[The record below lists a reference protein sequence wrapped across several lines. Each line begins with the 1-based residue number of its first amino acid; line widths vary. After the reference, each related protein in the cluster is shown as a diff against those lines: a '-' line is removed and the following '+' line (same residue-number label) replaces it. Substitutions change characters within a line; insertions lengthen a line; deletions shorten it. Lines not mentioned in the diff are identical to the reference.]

1 MKSFVLNSHGS
12 LVLPAN
18 LFAQL
23 DFSVITSLAQFEAIV
38 KRDME
43 SKAPTG
49 TEILKSI
56 ETGKYRSRI
65 ELLRDV
71 ALNLYWVNRNTLTL
85 YQKRPMRWRDV
96 PQNRH
101 DLFLPVQTPWQD
113 AERKTASMK
122 AAYDGLP
129 TGNPATAA
137 SENEVF
143 NLLFEVVRYKR
154 HHATYMPPIKP
165 TIAEFLNNP
174 DALTTVL
181 DLYDPNFPIF
191 TEKEIIDVKEDVP
204 ELEAIH
210 RWVMLLHNLYPWD
223 RSRQRLARPHE
234 IGGDDFVI
242 VFEPRN
248 REVLEFIN
256 RVKEAQ
262 DVPVAAI
269 PARVVVEPKQPIR
282 PYPPVMVRQKFT
294 VMPRLEALAASP
306 GEQVCTNEDVIR
318 NSAMNWS
325 PMTADEISSKT
336 GIEARFYTNRTIE
349 EISLDVAR
357 SALAHSGR
365 QPEEIG
371 AVLFCSCTS
380 VRLIPSVAT
389 WLSAELGIYQTHNSS
404 DIVAACAGM
413 PYGLSEALRIL
424 DEVNRPVLLVC
435 AEKFSDKI
443 GNVRTSRM
451 LFADGAAAMVIAPAP
466 EGSEPDIDIVQTYAS
481 GPAIEVNA
489 IVWPNPDFD
498 NNITVYGPPVRA
510 LAKRYLIQM
519 LDELRTIPGIHGGE
533 KMIDDIDLVVPHQAN
548 KTMVT
553 ELAVEAGLTPDQ
565 LYFNIERVG
574 NTSAASI
581 PLAIHDAVVEGVI
594 NKPMRLFAPGFG
606 AGAVGG
612 YSVLRIDPAIVATV
626 DRGSAIKQRV
636 FPTISSS
643 SEDVRL
649 GFGD

>member
-1 MKSFVLNSHGS
+1 MKSFVLNRHGS

-23 DFSVITSLAQFEAIV
+23 DFSVISSLAQFEAIV

-49 TEILKSI
+49 TEILESI
-56 ETGKYRSRI
+56 EAGKYRSRI

-96 PQNRH
+96 PRNRP

-113 AERKTASMK
+113 GERKIASMK
-122 AAYDGLP
+122 SAYQGLP
-129 TGNPATAA
+129 TSNPQATA
-137 SENEVF
+137 SEDDIF
-143 NLLFEVVRYKR
+143 NLLFEIVRYKR

-165 TIAEFLNNP
+165 TVAEFLANP
-174 DALTTVL
+174 DNLTTVL
-181 DLYDPNFPIF
+181 DRHDPNFPIF
-191 TEKEIIDVKEDVP
+191 TDKDIVDCQEHVP

-234 IGGDDFVI
+234 IGDDDFVI

-248 REVLEFIN
+248 REVLAFIN
-256 RVKEAQ
+256 SVKEAQ
-262 DVPVAAI
+262 ASPAPAA
-269 PARVVVEPKQPIR
+269 PARTAVEPRQPIR
-282 PYPPVMVRQKFT
+282 PYPPVMVREKFT

-325 PMTADEISSKT
+325 PMTAEEISSKT
-336 GIEARFYTNRTIE
+336 GIEARCYTNRSIE

-357 SALAHSGR
+357 SALKHSGR

-380 VRLIPSVAT
+380 IRLIPSVAT

-451 LFADGAAAMVIAPAP
+451 LFGDGAAAMVIAPAP
-466 EGSEPDIDIVQTYAS
+466 EGGEPDIDIVQTYAS
-481 GPAIEVNA
+481 GPQKEVNA

-510 LAKRYLIQM
+510 LAQRYLIQM
-519 LDELRTIPGIHGGE
+519 LGELRSIPGIHGGE

-553 ELAVEAGLTPDQ
+553 ELAVEAGLTPGQ

-581 PLAIHDAVVEGVI
+581 PLAIHDAVLEGVI
-594 NKPMRLFAPGFG
+594 DKPMRLFAPGFG

-612 YSVLRIDPAIVATV
+612 YSVLRIDPAIVATM
-626 DRGSAIKQRV
+626 DRGSALKGSV
-636 FPTISSS
+636 FPVTNTS
-643 SEDVRL
+643 SEDVRV

>member
-1 MKSFVLNSHGS
+1 MKSFILNRHGS

-23 DFSVITSLAQFEAIV
+23 DFSVITSLPQFEAIV

-49 TEILKSI
+49 TGILESI
-56 ETGKYRSRI
+56 EAGKYRSRI

-85 YQKRPMRWRDV
+85 YHKRPMRWRDV
-96 PQNRH
+96 PRNRP
-101 DLFLPVQTPWQD
+101 DLFLPVQAPWQD
-113 AERKTASMK
+113 ADRKIASMK
-122 AAYDGLP
+122 SAFEELPSSNLQAAG
-129 TGNPATAA
+129 
-137 SENEVF
+137 SEEDVF
-143 NLLFEVVRYKR
+143 NLLFEIVRYKR

-165 TIAEFLNNP
+165 TVAEFLVDP
-174 DALTTVL
+174 DHLTTVL
-181 DLYDPNFPIF
+181 DRHNPDFPVFAEQDIV
-191 TEKEIIDVKEDVP
+191 DVKEEVP

-223 RSRQRLARPHE
+223 RSRQRLARAHE
-234 IGGDDFVI
+234 IGDDDFVI

-248 REVLEFIN
+248 RDVLEFIN
-256 RVKEAQ
+256 QVKQAQ
-262 DVPVAAI
+262 DS
-269 PARVVVEPKQPIR
+269 PAPPAPPRTAMEPRQPIR
-282 PYPPVMVRQKFT
+282 PYPPVMVRDKLA
-294 VMPRLEALAASP
+294 VMPRIEALAASP
-306 GEQVCTNEDVIR
+306 GEQICTNEDVIR

-325 PMTADEISSKT
+325 PMTAKEISSKT
-336 GIEARFYTNRTIE
+336 GIEARCYTNRAIE

-357 SALAHSGR
+357 SALKHSGR

-451 LFADGAAAMVIAPAP
+451 LFGDGAAAMVIAPAP

-481 GPAIEVNA
+481 GPSKEVNA

-510 LAKRYLIQM
+510 LAQRYLIQM
-519 LDELRTIPGIHGGE
+519 LGELREIPGIHGGD

-553 ELAVEAGLTPDQ
+553 ELAVEAGLSPDQ

-581 PLAIHDAVVEGVI
+581 PLAIHDAVVEGI
-594 NKPMRLFAPGFG
+594 IDKPMRLFAPGFG

-612 YSVLRIDPAIVATV
+612 YSVLRIDPAIVAAV
-626 DRGSAIKQRV
+626 DRGLPRKGSV
-636 FPTISSS
+636 FPITSASL
-643 SEDVRL
+643 EDVRV

>member
-1 MKSFVLNSHGS
+1 MKSFVLNRHGS

-23 DFSVITSLAQFEAIV
+23 DFSVITSLAQFETIV

-49 TEILKSI
+49 TEILESI
-56 ETGKYRSRI
+56 ETGKYSSRI

-85 YQKRPMRWRDV
+85 YHKRPVRWRDV
-96 PQNRH
+96 PRNRH

-113 AERKTASMK
+113 GERKIASVK
-122 AAYDGLP
+122 SAYDALP
-129 TGNPATAA
+129 TDNPQGAA
-137 SENEVF
+137 SEDRIF
-143 NLLFEVVRYKR
+143 DLLFEVVRHKR

-165 TIAEFLNNP
+165 TIAEFLANP
-174 DALTTVL
+174 ENLTTVL
-181 DLYDPNFPIF
+181 DRHDPNFPIF
-191 TEKEIIDVKEDVP
+191 TDQEIIDCQEDRP

-223 RSRQRLARPHE
+223 RSRQRLARPDE
-234 IGGDDFVI
+234 IGDDDFVI

-248 REVLEFIN
+248 REVLNFIL
-256 RVKEAQ
+256 RVKETQQA
-262 DVPVAAI
+262 PPAA
-269 PARVVVEPKQPIR
+269 PPLRAAPEPKMPIR
-282 PYPPVMVRQKFT
+282 PYPPVLVRQKFS
-294 VMPRLEALAASP
+294 VMPRIEALAACP

-318 NSAMNWS
+318 NAAMNWS
-325 PMTADEISSKT
+325 PMTSEEITSKT
-336 GIEARFYTNRTIE
+336 GIEARCYTNRGLE
-349 EISLDVAR
+349 DISLDVAR
-357 SALAHSGR
+357 SALEHSGR

-380 VRLIPSVAT
+380 IRLIPSVAT
-389 WLSAELGIYQTHNSS
+389 WLSAELGIYQTHNSC

-451 LFADGAAAMVIAPAP
+451 LFGDGAAAMVIAPAP
-466 EGSEPDIDIVQTYAS
+466 EGGAPDIDIVQTYAG
-481 GPAIEVNA
+481 GPWKEVNA
-489 IVWPNPDFD
+489 IVWPNPEFD

-510 LAKRYLIQM
+510 LARRYLIQM
-519 LDELRTIPGIHGGE
+519 LEELRTLPGIHGGA

-553 ELAVEAGLTPDQ
+553 ELAVEAGLSPDQ

-574 NTSAASI
+574 NTSSASI

-594 NKPMRLFAPGFG
+594 DRPMRLFAPGFG

-626 DRGSAIKQRV
+626 DRQATIKRPG
-636 FPTISSS
+636 FPAASS
-643 SEDVRL
+643 SEDVRV

>member
-1 MKSFVLNSHGS
+1 MKKFILNRHGS

-18 LFAQL
+18 LFSQL
-23 DFSVITSLAQFEAIV
+23 DFSVITSLEQFESIV
-38 KRDME
+38 KRDIE
-43 SKAPTG
+43 SKASTG
-49 TEILKSI
+49 TEIVESI
-56 ETGKYRSRI
+56 EAGKYRSRI

-96 PQNRH
+96 PRNRS
-101 DLFLPVQTPWQD
+101 DLFLPVQTPWRD
-113 AERKTASMK
+113 SERKIASMK
-122 AAYDGLP
+122 SCYDALP
-129 TGNPATAA
+129 TNNPQGAV
-137 SENEVF
+137 SEDEIF
-143 NLLFEVVRYKR
+143 NLLFEIVRYKR

-165 TIAEFLNNP
+165 TIAEFLANP
-174 DALTTVL
+174 DNLTTVL
-181 DLYDPNFPIF
+181 DSHNPNFPVF
-191 TEKEIIDVKEDVP
+191 TDKDIIDCKENVP

-210 RWVMLLHNLYPWD
+210 RWVMMLHNLYPWD

-234 IGGDDFVI
+234 IGDDEFVI

-248 REVLEFIN
+248 RDVLNFIN
-256 RVKEAQ
+256 LMKEAEGAKTETA
-262 DVPVAAI
+262 PVRTPI
-269 PARVVVEPKQPIR
+269 EPKKPIR
-282 PYPPVMVRQKFT
+282 PYPPIVVREKFS
-294 VMPRLEALAASP
+294 VMPRIEALAARA

-325 PMTADEISSKT
+325 PMTSDEISSKT
-336 GIEARFYTNRTIE
+336 GIETRCYTNRSLE

-357 SALAHSGR
+357 SALKHSGR

-371 AVLFCSCTS
+371 ALIFCSCTS
-380 VRLIPSVAT
+380 VRSIPSVAT

-424 DEVNRPVLLVC
+424 DEVNRPVMLVC

-451 LFADGAAAMVIAPAP
+451 LFGDGASAMVIAPAP
-466 EGSEPDIDIVQTYAS
+466 EGSAPDIDIVQTYAS
-481 GPAIEVNA
+481 GPWKEVNA

-510 LAKRYLIQM
+510 LAQRYLIQM
-519 LDELRTIPGIHGGE
+519 LEEMRSLPGIHGGE

-553 ELAVEAGLTPDQ
+553 ELAVEAGLSPDQ
-565 LYFNIERVG
+565 LYFNIQRVG

-594 NKPMRLFAPGFG
+594 DRPMRLFAPGFG

-612 YSVLRIDPAIVATV
+612 YSVLRIDPAIVATM
-626 DRGSAIKQRV
+626 DTQPGKKEAV
-636 FPTISSS
+636 FPTGNSS
-643 SEDVRL
+643 SEDVRV
-649 GFGD
+649 GFGS

>member
-1 MKSFVLNSHGS
+1 MKSFVLNRNGS

-49 TEILKSI
+49 TAILESI
-56 ETGKYRSRI
+56 EAGRYRSRI

-96 PQNRH
+96 PRNRH
-101 DLFLPVQTPWQD
+101 DLFLPVQAPWQD
-113 AERKTASMK
+113 ADRKIASMK
-122 AAYDGLP
+122 SAFEELPSSNPQAAV
-129 TGNPATAA
+129 
-137 SENEVF
+137 SEERIF
-143 NLLFEVVRYKR
+143 RLLFEIVRYKR
-154 HHATYMPPIKP
+154 HHATYMPAIKP
-165 TIAEFLNNP
+165 TVAEFLANP
-174 DALTTVL
+174 DNLTTVL
-181 DLYDPNFPIF
+181 DRHDPNFPIF
-191 TEKEIIDVKEDVP
+191 TENDIVDVKEDLP

-234 IGGDDFVI
+234 IGDDDFVI
-242 VFEPRN
+242 LFEPRN

-256 RVKEAQ
+256 RVKGTQ
-262 DVPVAAI
+262 DTSTAPAA
-269 PARVVVEPKQPIR
+269 PRAMVEPKQPVR

-294 VMPRLEALAASP
+294 VMPKIEALAASP
-306 GEQVCTNEDVIR
+306 GEQICTNDDVIR

-325 PMTADEISSKT
+325 PMTAEEISSKT
-336 GIEARFYTNRTIE
+336 GIEARCYTNRAIE

-357 SALAHSGR
+357 SALEHSGR
-365 QPEEIG
+365 KPEEIG

-380 VRLIPSVAT
+380 IRLIPSVAT

-413 PYGLSEALRIL
+413 PYGLAEALRIL
-424 DEVNRPVLLVC
+424 DEVDRPVLLVC

-451 LFADGAAAMVIAPAP
+451 LFGDGAAAMVIGPAP

-481 GPAIEVNA
+481 GPQKEVNA

-519 LDELRTIPGIHGGE
+519 LGELREIPGMHGGN

-565 LYFNIERVG
+565 LYFNIQRVG

-594 NKPMRLFAPGFG
+594 DKPMRLFAPGFG

-612 YSVLRIDPAIVATV
+612 YSVIRIDPAIIASVEPAAA
-626 DRGSAIKQRV
+626 RKGAV
-636 FPTISSS
+636 FPVPSSS
-643 SEDVRL
+643 SEDVRV
-649 GFGD
+649 GFGS

>member
-1 MKSFVLNSHGS
+1 MKSFVLNRHGS

-43 SKAPTG
+43 SKARTG
-49 TEILKSI
+49 TEILESI
-56 ETGKYRSRI
+56 EAGKYRSRI

-96 PQNRH
+96 PRNRP

-113 AERKTASMK
+113 SERKIASVQS
-122 AAYDGLP
+122 AFEGLP
-129 TGNPATAA
+129 SSNPEAGT
-137 SENEVF
+137 SEKLIF
-143 NLLFEVVRYKR
+143 DLLFEIVRYKR

-165 TIAEFLNNP
+165 TVAEFLANP
-174 DALTTVL
+174 DNLTTVL
-181 DLYDPNFPIF
+181 DRHDPNFPMF
-191 TEKEIIDVKEDVP
+191 TEKDIVDCQEDVP

-223 RSRQRLARPHE
+223 RSRQRLARPDE
-234 IGGDDFVI
+234 IGDDDFVI
-242 VFEPRN
+242 LFEPRN

-256 RVKEAQ
+256 RVKDAQ
-262 DVPVAAI
+262 AAPSPAI
-269 PARVVVEPKQPIR
+269 PPRTALEPKQPIR

-336 GIEARFYTNRTIE
+336 GIEARCYTNRAIE
-349 EISLDVAR
+349 EIALDVAR
-357 SALAHSGR
+357 SALKHSGR

-451 LFADGAAAMVIAPAP
+451 LFGDGAAAMVIAPAP

-481 GPAIEVNA
+481 GPSKEVNA

-510 LAKRYLIQM
+510 LAQRYLIQM
-519 LDELRTIPGIHGGE
+519 LAELRDIPGIHGGE

-565 LYFNIERVG
+565 LYFNIQRVG

-581 PLAIHDAVVEGVI
+581 PLAIYDAVIEGVI
-594 NKPMRLFAPGFG
+594 DKPMRLFAPGFG

-626 DRGSAIKQRV
+626 DRGAALKGTV
-636 FPTISSS
+636 FPVPGTS
-643 SEDVRL
+643 SEDVRV